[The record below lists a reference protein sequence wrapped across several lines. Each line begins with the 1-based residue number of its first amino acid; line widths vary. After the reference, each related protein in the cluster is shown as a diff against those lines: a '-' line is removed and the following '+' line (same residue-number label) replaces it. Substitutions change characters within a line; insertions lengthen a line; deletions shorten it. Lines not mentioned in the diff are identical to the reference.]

1 MTAARDCHVYETLI
15 DCIKSRDLNSVQK
28 LIDSIPGK
36 LQAIKSFPPSL
47 PDPICTA
54 AEIGDDA
61 IFNFLL
67 LSGFDPD
74 RFASNDERGNVIRLK
89 PIHIAACQ
97 GNVNI
102 VRRLVDYHG
111 VSINSP
117 DSKGKTPLLWAV
129 HRHSKDVA
137 RYLISRGADV
147 NQADTSGLTPLYM
160 SVGKFHSLETFK
172 LLIKSGGDV
181 NVKVRSRCLFYK
193 AAVIG
198 RLDKARIL
206 YDHGIHF
213 SEVCADLWM
222 RINIS
227 LIKLLI
233 EINLPL
239 VYPNDKETS
248 PLEMGLERTTPSEST
263 QAWLQLLVSAGHP
276 VTQAAVDIVSDRFT
290 GDTADSIQR
299 HLQYYVSNPRTL
311 QALCCFNIREILGV
325 RLLQEADY
333 LPLPP
338 GLMRFVR
345 LENLYKTL

>member
-1 MTAARDCHVYETLI
+1 MTAVRDCHVYETLI
-15 DCIKSRDLNSVQK
+15 DCIKTKDLNSVEK
-28 LIDSIPGK
+28 LLDSTTEK
-36 LQAIKSFPPSL
+36 LQAIKSFPLSL
-47 PDPICTA
+47 PDPLCTA
-54 AEIGDDA
+54 AEVEDDA
-61 IFNFLL
+61 IFNLLL

-89 PIHIAACQ
+89 PIHIAACR

-111 VSINSP
+111 VSVDSP

-129 HRHSKDVA
+129 YRHSKNVTQ
-137 RYLISRGADV
+137 YLISHGANV
-147 NQADTSGLTPLYM
+147 NQKDTSGLTPLYM
-160 SVGKFHSLETFK
+160 SIGKFHSLDTFK
-172 LLIKSGGDV
+172 MLIKSGGDI

-206 YDHGIHF
+206 YDHGIDL
-213 SEVCADLWM
+213 SEVCVDLWM
-222 RINIS
+222 RISII

-239 VYPNDKETS
+239 VNPNDKDTS
-248 PLEMGLERTTPSEST
+248 PLEMGLGRTVPSVST
-263 QAWLQLLVSAGHP
+263 LAWLQLLVSAGHP
-276 VTQAAVDIVSDRFT
+276 VSRAALDIVSDRYS
-290 GDTADSIQR
+290 GDYAESIQR
-299 HLQYYVSNPRTL
+299 HIQYYVSNPRTL
-311 QALCCFNIREILGV
+311 QELCCFKIREILGG
-325 RLLQEADY
+325 RLPQQADY

-338 GLMRFVR
+338 AMRRCVR